1 MAAKSK
7 EGPGPGAGEDSDFNI
22 FGLSYQLPL
31 LDTTSETKER
41 LLMSSTILF
50 AKRGYAAVSIR
61 DIAQANGIKPASIY
75 NHFKSKEALWAA
87 TLEHLEKLN
96 LLYFEH
102 LEEAV
107 SQARTF
113 EEFLA
118 AIFYEPKRLGNHFTT
133 YGISLIVLE
142 QVNDRLAA
150 EAFQRIFK
158 LSTDFLRE
166 KFDDY
171 VTRGQ
176 VRPFDTQVAAVF
188 IMNTVY
194 MGLVAKVQEIEGGPM
209 FFQTEKVFADLE
221 RFILWATGAKPAPAQ
236 DLTLDQMPAD

>member
-1 MAAKSK
+1 MPAKPK
-7 EGPGPGAGEDSDFNI
+7 EGAGEDSDFNI
-22 FGLSYQLPL
+22 FGQSYQLPL
-31 LDTTSETKER
+31 LDAASETKER

-50 AKRGYAAVSIR
+50 AKKGYAAVSIR
-61 DIAQANGIKPASIY
+61 DIARANDIKPASIY
-75 NHFKSKEALWAA
+75 NHFESKEALWAA

-96 LLYFEH
+96 NLYFEH

-118 AIFYEPKRLGNHFTT
+118 IIFYEPKRLGNHFTT

-150 EAFQRIFK
+150 ETFHRLFK
-158 LSTDFLRE
+158 HSTDFLRE

-171 VTRGQ
+171 VARGL
-176 VRPFDTQVAAVF
+176 VRPFDTRTAAIF

-194 MGLVAKVQEIEGGPM
+194 LGLVAKVQEIEGGSM
-209 FFQTEKVFADLE
+209 FFQTEKVIADLE
-221 RFILWATGAKPAPAQ
+221 RFILWATDAKPAPAQ
-236 DLTLDQMPAD
+236 GLKALDQMPAD